1 MSIAGR
7 SFRERRSNLLI
18 LRRFADDPQ
27 RILAAVQRL
36 AIVGIECGLNLGIRT
51 AKLRATAFADGKSG
65 ILFNDSQ
72 FALRHEYSLAPNACA
87 NETAPVPE
95 QKMLPHM
102 QAIGF
107 EPQVLICGYIADF
120 ASDRH
125 HAIVEIDGPI
135 HSGQKQY
142 DQMRDRCLYDHGWR
156 ILRFTNEQVNRSPK
170 AVADEVLKSL

>member
-1 MSIAGR
+1 MKLDK
-7 SFRERRSNLLI
+7 ETRRKLKL
-18 LRRFADDPQ
+18 FETAKK
-27 RILAAVQRL
+27 VQRKL
-36 AIVGIECGLNLGIRT
+36 ASRGGTPEQRKSWKQIM
-51 AKLRATAFADGKSG
+51 AKAYKTFPTD
-65 ILFNDSQ
+65 
-72 FALRHEYSLAPNACA
+72 E
-87 NETAPVPE
+87 E